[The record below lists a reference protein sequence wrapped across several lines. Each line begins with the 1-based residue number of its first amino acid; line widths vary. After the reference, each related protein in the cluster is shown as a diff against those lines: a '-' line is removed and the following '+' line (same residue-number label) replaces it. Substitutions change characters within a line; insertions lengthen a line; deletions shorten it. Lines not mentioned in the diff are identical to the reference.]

1 MTPKV
6 LTRAS
11 TALQG
16 GRAWQNRNFSNIA
29 IPICYYSAIK
39 LVYTDPRLIY
49 IDLYLSPSLLI
60 PSLTIRLIVGS
71 NISTST
77 AFSIL
82 IPTVQYNNLLDIPQD
97 TFNLYSNPVLFQLF
111 ILVPGPPLRRISLRR
126 WRALSRSSLFYPGLI
141 RLNYI

>member
-39 LVYTDPRLIY
+39 LYIDPRLIY
-49 IDLYLSPSLLI
+49 IALYLSPSLLI
-60 PSLTIRLIVGS
+60 PSLTIQLIVGS
-71 NISTST
+71 NIFTST
-77 AFSIL
+77 AFSIF
-82 IPTVQYNNLLDIPQD
+82 IPTIQYNNLLDISQN
-97 TFNLYSNPVLFQLF
+97 TFNLYLNPVLFQLF
-111 ILVPGPPLRRISLRR
+111 ILVPGLPLRRISLRR
-126 WRALSRSSLFYPGLI
+126 QRALSRSSLFCLGLI